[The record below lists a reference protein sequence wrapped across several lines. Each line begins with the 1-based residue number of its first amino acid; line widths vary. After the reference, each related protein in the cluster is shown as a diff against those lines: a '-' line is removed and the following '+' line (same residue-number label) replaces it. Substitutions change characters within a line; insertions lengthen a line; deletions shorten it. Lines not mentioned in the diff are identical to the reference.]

1 MRIPV
6 KWLSLV
12 TLFSL
17 TATSLV
23 EANVRVPAIIGTNMV
38 LQQGQEL
45 PIWGWADAGE
55 EVSVT
60 FNGQTVQATAD
71 AAGKWKVAL
80 AKVDQAGGP
89 HEMIIKGKNELKLT
103 NILVGEVWAGSGQSN
118 MQWSVSSSTNAAEEI
133 ANAKHPGIRLFLVQ
147 LIPSGTPAA
156 DVPVNNVQGRWVE
169 CSPETV
175 APSSAVL
182 YFFGRKIHQDV
193 KVPVGLITTAWG
205 GTRIQPWIT
214 PAGYAA
220 IPELAEEQKQY
231 HAALANHVASIA
243 AYHDAL
249 KNWVAEAQKALAAGQ
264 LPGEV
269 PPAPGHPLNNNYQ
282 WTGLYN
288 GMIHPLQPFG
298 IKGFLWY
305 QGESNNGQG
314 MAYYHLKRGL
324 IEGWRKA
331 WGKTD
336 AEMPFLFVQLAP
348 FNYGGDPTRL
358 PGIWEAQ
365 LNTLK
370 VPNTGMAVITDIT
383 TLNDIHPPNK
393 QDVGLRLA
401 LWALA
406 NTYGQK
412 DLVYSGPL
420 YKSQE
425 VLDDNKRIRVTFD
438 HNVGLKARDGKEL
451 SWFSIAGEDK
461 KFVKAT
467 AVVEGD
473 SVIVSSDAVAKPVHV
488 RFGWHQLAEPNLV
501 NGAGLPASP
510 FRTDTWTDATN
521 AE

>member
-1 MRIPV
+1 
-6 KWLSLV
+6 
-12 TLFSL
+12 
-17 TATSLV
+17 
-23 EANVRVPAIIGTNMV
+23 
-38 LQQGQEL
+38 
-45 PIWGWADAGE
+45 
-55 EVSVT
+55 
-60 FNGQTVQATAD
+60 
-71 AAGKWKVAL
+71 
-80 AKVDQAGGP
+80 
-89 HEMIIKGKNELKLT
+89 
-103 NILVGEVWAGSGQSN
+103 
-118 MQWSVSSSTNAAEEI
+118 
-133 ANAKHPGIRLFLVQ
+133 
-147 LIPSGTPAA
+147 
-156 DVPVNNVQGRWVE
+156 
-169 CSPETV
+169 
-175 APSSAVL
+175 
-182 YFFGRKIHQDV
+182 
-193 KVPVGLITTAWG
+193 
-205 GTRIQPWIT
+205 
-214 PAGYAA
+214 
-220 IPELAEEQKQY
+220 
-231 HAALANHVASIA
+231 
-243 AYHDAL
+243 
-249 KNWVAEAQKALAAGQ
+249 
-264 LPGEV
+264 
-269 PPAPGHPLNNNYQ
+269 
-282 WTGLYN
+282 
-288 GMIHPLQPFG
+288 
-298 IKGFLWY
+298 
-305 QGESNNGQG
+305 
-314 MAYYHLKRGL
+314 
-324 IEGWRKA
+324 
-331 WGKTD
+331 
-336 AEMPFLFVQLAP
+336 MPFLFVQLAP